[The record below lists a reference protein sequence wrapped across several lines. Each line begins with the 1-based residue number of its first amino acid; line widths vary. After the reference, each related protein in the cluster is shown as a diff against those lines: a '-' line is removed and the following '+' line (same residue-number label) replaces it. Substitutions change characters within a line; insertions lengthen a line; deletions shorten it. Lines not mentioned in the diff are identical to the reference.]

1 MVKLRNTRKL
11 NPRKRWSVW
20 QFAVQNKAGL
30 GLFHKKWQR
39 FFTALWAAFL
49 CAVRLQRGWLWF
61 AKAGLWKAGS
71 SEEIIVGISGRSE
84 VVFSSF
90 QDE

>member
-1 MVKLRNTRKL
+1 M
-11 NPRKRWSVW
+11 W